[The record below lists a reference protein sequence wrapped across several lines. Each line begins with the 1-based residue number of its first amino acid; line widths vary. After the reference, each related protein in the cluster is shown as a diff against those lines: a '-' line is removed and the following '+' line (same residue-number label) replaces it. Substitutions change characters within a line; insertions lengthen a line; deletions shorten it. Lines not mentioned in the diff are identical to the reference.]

1 MNKTKRSIGFIMV
14 VVFVVSLF
22 SASPVFAL
30 DYKYGYFPDVESN
43 HWARQVITKMNLR
56 GVAGGF
62 VENNINYFKPDQNVT
77 QLQAVLFAV
86 RTMGLE
92 AEDDSAVIGRYIPF
106 SIPAWVSKGTIV
118 AAVDA
123 GLIVG
128 NSFDCDKTATRA
140 WVAQLLVR
148 MLDKEGELSQVA
160 GETLPFKDSS
170 QVPSEYLNYVKLANK
185 YGLIAGNPDNT
196 FAPNQPVTSAQILS
210 FLSRVEKHLELR
222 DSNLLIG
229 TITEINGNNVG
240 VRSNGQDYT
249 LITNISSNLY
259 GPTGEIWSTDLRVN
273 DQVYL
278 IVDGNIVK
286 YLEVGNFNQNYSPV
300 ITTPSKATGVIM
312 QVFVEEKTLIIRTNE
327 GKVETITISD
337 ATTLVNDNN
346 QPLTL
351 KQLVKDMEINVNYS
365 NGKPIKVTVLTKNV
379 LAGDEGI
386 VFNINKDIKL
396 ITLKKGDNLEGYL
409 YNEDTEVLIGN
420 NRFGYIEDI
429 KEGDQ
434 VKIKATDGL
443 AESIQLVA
451 AEVELS
457 NSGTVQQITVD
468 SRLLTYEVGDKE
480 FRTFYVDPKATI
492 DISGDSGVLGDLRK
506 GDKIIVNV
514 ENGQITKISVTNR
527 KLYEKMQGILVGN
540 DINNRIITF
549 RDSNNELQVAEVS
562 SGADIRVNNKKAYL
576 SNLQKDMQL
585 EIELSDDK
593 ITYLNAKDTLLGTVV
608 GINTGTKVMEL
619 TLTTGERKT
628 YNIASNSSIYM
639 EGITNY
645 DLDDI
650 ARGDIVE
657 VKIDNGRIT
666 NIKVQR
672 AVTYEITEIS
682 TSSNRIR
689 VKDSKNNSRYLYLYS
704 DVELDIYGKSQP
716 SIKDFNKNDIIKATY
731 LGYTLQ
737 KVEMAPITI
746 GTIASLDS
754 SGKTIV
760 VKGYD
765 GQSHSFKFEN
775 NSRIIKDGYSY
786 TTMGSATVG
795 SRVVV
800 KENIDGGRNFSL
812 MSKVSGTVGFL
823 YADKTKVFLK
833 QTQTTWIPYDM
844 VPTAYLHNGSIELT
858 PGDIKTDDNVDL
870 FIANNIVYEVLK
882 K

>member
-196 FAPNQPVTSAQILS
+196 FAPNQPVTRAQILA

-468 SRLLTYEVGDKE
+468 SRLLTYEVEDKE

-492 DISGDSGVLGDLRK
+492 DFSGDSGVLGDLRK